1 MSCSPQVVVS
11 EIACNIV
18 EVATPGPQGIQG
30 QAGSGSYT
38 TPTTVA
44 ALPSSPQ
51 GTRAFVTDAT
61 GTTFGAP
68 VVGGG
73 SNVMPVFFNGTQ
85 WIIG

>member
-1 MSCSPQVVVS
+1 MSCSASVIVT
-11 EIACNIV
+11 ELGCNVI
-18 EVATPGPQGIQG
+18 EVATPGPQGIAG
-30 QAGSGSYT
+30 PAGSGSYT

-44 ALPSSPQ
+44 ALPASPQ
-51 GTRAFVTDAT
+51 GTRAIVTDAT

-73 SNVMPVFFNGTQ
+73 NNVMPVFFNGTQ